1 MTHAEDAME
10 AQTRGLATLPNQKT
24 VGQFYLYRSFY
35 INVCKLEHPT
45 TCFLKEHCYHL
56 CGRKRTLISGK
67 SPQPLTLTSTVL
79 FNSSSTGSVA
89 LKINVWDQ
97 HLCSLSGKKVTI
109 LTNTDNRSPAANQIL
124 KSNISLCLRCWLI
137 RIDLTTY
144 LWIIL
149 L

>member
-10 AQTRGLATLPNQKT
+10 AQIRGLATLPHKRT

-35 INVCKLEHPT
+35 INVCKLEHPNA
-45 TCFLKEHCYHL
+45 CFLKQHCYHF

-67 SPQPLTLTSTVL
+67 SPQPLTVTSTEL
-79 FNSSSTGSVA
+79 FNSSSTGSVT

-97 HLCSLSGKKVTI
+97 HLFFLSGKKVKI
-109 LTNTDNRSPAANQIL
+109 FTNTNNRSPAANQIL
-124 KSNISLCLRCWLI
+124 KSNISLCSRHWLI
-137 RIDLTTY
+137 RFDLTTY